1 MLCLGWELESGLLR
15 DLILNLSLIS
25 SDHPGF
31 KLLSSL
37 RMNLILGIE
46 LDPGRVLRRHLTCLW
61 LWNVV
66 TPPYLSSRMLGIVLF
81 N

>member
-15 DLILNLSLIS
+15 DLALNLRLIV

-37 RMNLILGIE
+37 RMDLILGIE
-46 LDPGRVLRRHLTCLW
+46 LDPG
-61 LWNVV
+61 
-66 TPPYLSSRMLGIVLF
+66 
-81 N
+81 